1 MPKINVHDRDC
12 NKYNHY
18 SLATYWVGGEVGLCQ
33 GFLPLLVTFE
43 GMTFASSSC
52 SSSSSLPLFPP
63 RCSTSSSS
71 SPNTFSLFPLP
82 LVRLTL
88 PLFIPFLWPGF
99 LWEEARGG
107 VLNTALPKS
116 LSLGSDSL
124 TSSKAACRSA
134 STWASTRALWFATA
148 VPLRLR
154 NCPENLSCLVLLL
167 RFAVLRREVLLCQ
180 PGTEQSRI

>member
-1 MPKINVHDRDC
+1 MINVENAPEHILRDVLVSSRFFK
-12 NKYNHY
+12 NF
-18 SLATYWVGGEVGLCQ
+18 LGGRLVVGGEVSLCQ
-33 GFLPLLVTFE
+33 GFLPLLVTFA

-82 LVRLTL
+82 LVHLAL
-88 PLFIPFLWPGF
+88 PLFIPGLGPGF
-99 LWEEARGG
+99 LREQARGG
-107 VLNTALPKS
+107 LLYTALPTS

-134 STWASTRALWFATA
+134 SS
-148 VPLRLR
+148 
-154 NCPENLSCLVLLL
+154 
-167 RFAVLRREVLLCQ
+167 
-180 PGTEQSRI
+180 